1 MQSVFS
7 VSYEVIAVTH
17 GTPES
22 RLGNGTANRH
32 LSVKTE

>member
-17 GTPES
+17 GTPKN

-32 LSVKTE
+32 LSIKTK